1 MAIPTRTRRSSRTT
15 GPRRTTATAEPRS
28 LSTELGLHGWRD
40 LDPVLL
46 ASLALEAP
54 LLLVG
59 AHGTAKSLVTE
70 RVAGALGAELRHYN
84 ASLLNYDDLVGIP
97 VPADDGLSLQYLGT
111 AGAVWDAE
119 FLFLDEVNR
128 CRPDLQNKLFPLVH
142 ERRLAGEELPRLR
155 HRWAAINPPGDT
167 EGQTYLGVEELDA
180 ALADRFW
187 FVVPVPGWGQLSRD
201 DRVRLVR
208 DGAPPPAAAGSAA
221 DPEGVPA
228 TGDRPPLAALVA
240 DAAAAAEA
248 VEGLHGE
255 AVANYVVTLV
265 DQLVQADVTLS
276 PRRARILLK
285 AVCAVHGARL
295 AAGDGD
301 ASLETSAEL
310 ALLHALPQRAA
321 LVTPPTA
328 QVVAAHKQAW
338 ELAVVDEG
346 GVLRQLLDEPDL
358 VRRVQLGVELGV
370 DDDLLGRLALR
381 AVSGQRTSPLTDGL
395 AFVFTRAFADRPLN
409 PASWGALVESSRR
422 ILTPSVGSAA
432 VPQGSQLDRVR
443 SIEAYCAGLDD
454 SPRSNLARA
463 FLEGCRLSLTILDDW
478 PEQLEQ
484 FLGWC
489 DTFGVED

>member
-1 MAIPTRTRRSSRTT
+1 MATSTRSRRSARSALSRKDAPTT
-15 GPRRTTATAEPRS
+15 LRRS
-28 LSTELGLHGWRD
+28 LTTELGLQGWQD
-40 LDPVLL
+40 LDAVLL

-70 RVAGALGAELRHYN
+70 RVAGALGTKLRHYN

-97 VPADDGLSLQYLGT
+97 VPSDDGRSLEYLGT

-155 HRWAAINPPGDT
+155 HRWAAINPPGEAD
-167 EGQTYLGVEELDA
+167 GQTYLGVEELDA

-187 FVVPVPGWGQLSRD
+187 FVVPVPGWSQLGRE

-208 DGAPPPAAAGSAA
+208 DGAAPPAVTGPDDDAPGLPELVSA
-221 DPEGVPA
+221 
-228 TGDRPPLAALVA
+228 
-240 DAAAAAEA
+240 AAAAAET

-255 AVANYVVTLV
+255 ALANYVVTLL
-265 DQLVQADVTLS
+265 DQLAQTDVHLS

-285 AVCAVHGARL
+285 AVCSVHGARL
-295 AAGDGD
+295 VSGDEA
-301 ASLETSAEL
+301 ASLESSAEL

-321 LVTPPTA
+321 VVPLQVA
-328 QVVAAHKQAW
+328 KVVAAHKQAW

-381 AVSGQRTSPLTDGL
+381 AVVGQRTSAGSDGL
-395 AFVFTRAFADRPLN
+395 AFVLTRAFADRPLN
-409 PASWGALVESSRR
+409 PASWGPIVESARR
-422 ILTPSVGSAA
+422 ILTPSASSPG
-432 VPQGSQLDRVR
+432 VPQGLQLDRVR
-443 SIEAYCAGLDD
+443 DIEAYCAGLDD
-454 SPRSNLARA
+454 SPSSDLQRA
-463 FLEGCRLSLTILDDW
+463 FLQGCRLSLTITDEWRDQLD
-478 PEQLEQ
+478 Q
-484 FLGWC
+484 FLGHC
-489 DTFGVED
+489 AAFGVTG